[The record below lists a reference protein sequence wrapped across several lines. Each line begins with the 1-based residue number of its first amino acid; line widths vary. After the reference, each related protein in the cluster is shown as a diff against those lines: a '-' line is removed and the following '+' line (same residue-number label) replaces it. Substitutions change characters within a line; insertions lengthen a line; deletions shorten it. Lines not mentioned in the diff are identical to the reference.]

1 MASEH
6 AHKYYL
12 GVYVEPEH
20 VKAFQAALDREDDN
34 CLLLDIE
41 KTIGAHIDHE
51 EQHKESDSIRIN
63 LFARHV
69 NYGEHGAG
77 VAEVYLEDG
86 S

>member
-1 MASEH
+1 MASEN
-6 AHKYYL
+6 AHRYYI

-20 VKAFQAALDREDDN
+20 VKAFQTALDRDDDN

-51 EQHKESDSIRIN
+51 QRHPDGVARLN
-63 LFARHV
+63 LFPRHV
-69 NYGEHGAG
+69 YSGEHGAG